1 MAWGRSNNVGEV
13 DLLEDFR
20 QQWKGVMDINIT
32 ALYTGE
38 KVFNRRFQDE
48 REIFRQILL
57 ESYWNTHNLAGY
69 A

>member
-1 MAWGRSNNVGEV
+1 
-13 DLLEDFR
+13 
-20 QQWKGVMDINIT
+20 MDIDIT

-57 ESYWNTHNLAGY
+57 ESYWNTHSLASY